1 MFKNIERKR
10 YLKVFDF
17 VSIFKAG
24 DNDKTQ
30 DYPTF
35 RIAFGILALIYS
47 VIFAYSVFK

>member
-17 VSIFKAG
+17 VSIFKVG